1 MFLISGVLDQDAP
14 DIVLESNPKLY
25 ARGRDSRVYKPYSF
39 WLNML
44 DALYQSLVL
53 FFISYGAYYNS
64 DVGLYEFGTTLMT
77 SCLCVMLLHQ
87 AVETKSWVIT
97 FKIKIIHLFP
107 ILFKFYLAMFN
118 VFCTLS
124 NIFLLR
130 SKVKFC
136 MNNCIFEHGQK
147 DIELDQHIFELADW
161 ALKVTKKSNLSVS
174 IIRKYSLNFS
184 DL

>member
-1 MFLISGVLDQDAP
+1 MLLISGVLDQDAP

-25 ARGRDSRVYKPYSF
+25 ARGRESRVYKPYSF

-53 FFISYGAYYNS
+53 FFISYGSYYNS

-97 FKIKIIHLFP
+97 FEIKIIHLCP
-107 ILFKFYLAMFN
+107 IHLFQYFLIAIK
-118 VFCTLS
+118 S
-124 NIFLLR
+124 EIFH
-130 SKVKFC
+130 
-136 MNNCIFEHGQK
+136 E
-147 DIELDQHIFELADW
+147 
-161 ALKVTKKSNLSVS
+161 
-174 IIRKYSLNFS
+174 
-184 DL
+184 

>member
-1 MFLISGVLDQDAP
+1 MLFISGVLDQDAP

-25 ARGRDSRVYKPYSF
+25 ARGRESRVYKPYSF

-53 FFISYGAYYNS
+53 FFISYGSYYNS

-97 FKIKIIHLFP
+97 FEIKNIHLCPIHLPVQILFGHVQYILYAVQYFFTAIKI
-107 ILFKFYLAMFN
+107 
-118 VFCTLS
+118 
-124 NIFLLR
+124 
-130 SKVKFC
+130 
-136 MNNCIFEHGQK
+136 
-147 DIELDQHIFELADW
+147 
-161 ALKVTKKSNLSVS
+161 
-174 IIRKYSLNFS
+174 
-184 DL
+184 

>member
-1 MFLISGVLDQDAP
+1 MLLISGVLDQDAP

-25 ARGRDSRVYKPYSF
+25 ARGRESRVYKPYSF

-53 FFISYGAYYNS
+53 FFISYGSYYNS

-97 FKIKIIHLFP
+97 FEIKIIHQCP
-107 ILFKFYLAMFN
+107 I
-118 VFCTLS
+118 
-124 NIFLLR
+124 
-130 SKVKFC
+130 
-136 MNNCIFEHGQK
+136 H
-147 DIELDQHIFELADW
+147 
-161 ALKVTKKSNLSVS
+161 LSVQMLFVHVQFAFQYFLTAIKS
-174 IIRKYSLNFS
+174 EIFHE
-184 DL
+184 

>member
-1 MFLISGVLDQDAP
+1 MFGKKGLLNDLLFISGVLDQDAP

-25 ARGRDSRVYKPYSF
+25 ARGRESRVYKPYSF

-53 FFISYGAYYNS
+53 FFISYGSYYNS

-97 FKIKIIHLFP
+97 FEIKIIHLCP
-107 ILFKFYLAMFN
+107 IHLFVQIFLAMFN
-118 VFCTLS
+118 
-124 NIFLLR
+124 IF
-130 SKVKFC
+130 F
-136 MNNCIFEHGQK
+136 
-147 DIELDQHIFELADW
+147 
-161 ALKVTKKSNLSVS
+161 
-174 IIRKYSLNFS
+174 
-184 DL
+184 

>member
-1 MFLISGVLDQDAP
+1 MLLISGVLDQDAP

-87 AVETKSWVIT
+87 AVETKSWVII
-97 FKIKIIHLFP
+97 FKIKIIHLFSFP
-107 ILFKFYLAMFN
+107 VQILFGH
-118 VFCTLS
+118 VQ
-124 NIFLLR
+124 
-130 SKVKFC
+130 
-136 MNNCIFEHGQK
+136 CI
-147 DIELDQHIFELADW
+147 L
-161 ALKVTKKSNLSVS
+161 
-174 IIRKYSLNFS
+174 
-184 DL
+184 